1 MTSVAR
7 IMVFT
12 AVATVGGATLANAQ
26 VVDPVEFTTA
36 FPFSVGNTRL
46 PAGRYEIRRDED
58 DPALYRI
65 EGRDNRVGT
74 FFAVEPASLPK
85 TPKKTEV
92 VFKRYGEG
100 YVLKSVWEAGD
111 ADGFQTALAEPER
124 HHVKH
129 GGTVTEER
137 VSAHKR
143 AKTGTN

>member
-12 AVATVGGATLANAQ
+12 AVATVGSVTLANAQ
-26 VVDPVEFTTA
+26 VVDPVEFTA
-36 FPFSVGNTRL
+36 SFPFSVGNTRM
-46 PAGRYEIRRDED
+46 PAGRYEIRRDAD
-58 DPALYRI
+58 DPSLYRI
-65 EGRDNRVGT
+65 EARDGKVGT

-85 TPKKTEV
+85 SPDKTEV

-111 ADGFQTALAEPER
+111 ADGFQTVLAEPER

-129 GGTVTEER
+129 GGAVSEER
-137 VSAHKR
+137 VPAHKR
-143 AKTGTN
+143 NTTGTN